1 MIRINFKTC
10 IIILG
15 AFLFT
20 GNAKAQDSLVSAHS
34 STRLLLENQ
43 WLNTNNIAG
52 MAFNPF
58 LADGDFVLGYTTK
71 KGDLRYSQLSSDE
84 QTYSFNAEKSAR
96 INHITFN
103 GNIGY
108 QNMQQN
114 DVGWTGRMNPI
125 THNPY
130 MLADSMFGLYQK
142 DYIQLGGGF
151 GYLISDRFSSGI
163 QVNYLVGDGARIKDP
178 RPQNHL
184 FTLEAVPSFIC
195 SFDKFKL
202 GLNVNL
208 LTGREKIYYSILQ
221 SGVTYRFFR
230 SFGLGKTAK
239 APNDNAYTRNYYL
252 SGFGGELQAQYS
264 LANIKLLSG
273 FGYFSQTEK
282 SEDLDS
288 NIPIK
293 SEAGDFIENTYR
305 FYTILNY
312 RKNLI
317 HSFSI
322 SMDVLSGKGIE
333 FLQET
338 YKINGVDHY
347 RTIAEIENYS
357 TFEMIPAVKY
367 TLAKPYNDY
376 LNKWEINVNVE
387 MDNFSA
393 EYLLEASESY
403 TNIVTN
409 LEFNKSIF
417 FKKGMLSFSTSG
429 MLNYNVS
436 NDLKQLRAYT
446 ASQEIAMWDNVI
458 EPDFLITTSNIYALG
473 ANLRY
478 GRNVNVLKDRN
489 SMVYI
494 DLGINYKSGSNNLWI
509 ENKSFETYIFKIG
522 ITY

>member
-15 AFLFT
+15 VFLCT
-20 GNAKAQDSLVSAHS
+20 GNAKAQDSLISAHS
-34 STRLLLENQ
+34 SNRLLLENQ

-52 MAFNPF
+52 TVFNPF

-71 KGDLRYSQLSSDE
+71 NGDLKYTQLSPDE
-84 QTYSFNAEKSAR
+84 ETYSFNAVKSVR
-96 INHITFN
+96 VNNTFYS
-103 GNIGY
+103 GYIGY

-130 MLADSMFGLYQK
+130 MLADSIFGLYKK
-142 DYIQLGGGF
+142 DYIKLGGGF

-163 QVNYLVGDGARIKDP
+163 NVNYVVADGARIKDP

-184 FTLEAVPSFIC
+184 FTLEAFPSFIY

-202 GLNVNL
+202 GLNVSL
-208 LTGREKIYYSILQ
+208 RTGREKIYYTLLEGRQ
-221 SGVTYRFFR
+221 TYRFFR
-230 SFGLGKTAK
+230 SSGLGKIAK
-239 APNDNAYTRNYYL
+239 ASEENAYTRNYYL
-252 SGFGGELQAQYS
+252 SGLGGELQAQYS
-264 LANIKLLSG
+264 LAKIKLLSG

-282 SEDLDS
+282 SEDGPS
-288 NIPIK
+288 NTYK
-293 SEAGDFIENTYR
+293 SEGGDFKENTYR

-312 RKNLI
+312 GKDLI

-333 FLQET
+333 FLQEK
-338 YKINGVDHY
+338 YKINGVDNY

-357 TFEMIPAVKY
+357 TFEIIPSVKY

-376 LNKWEINVNVE
+376 LNKWEITLNVE

-393 EYLLEASESY
+393 EYLLEAEESY

-409 LEFNKSIF
+409 LELNKSFF
-417 FKKGMLSFSTSG
+417 FKKSMLRFSTSG
-429 MLNYNVS
+429 MLIYNIS

-446 ASQEIAMWDNVI
+446 SSHEIAFWDNVI
-458 EPDFLITTSNIYALG
+458 EPDFLISTSNIYALG

-478 GRNVNVLKDRN
+478 GKNVNILKDRN
-489 SMVYI
+489 SMVYV

-509 ENKSFETYIFKIG
+509 ENKSFEVYSFKIG